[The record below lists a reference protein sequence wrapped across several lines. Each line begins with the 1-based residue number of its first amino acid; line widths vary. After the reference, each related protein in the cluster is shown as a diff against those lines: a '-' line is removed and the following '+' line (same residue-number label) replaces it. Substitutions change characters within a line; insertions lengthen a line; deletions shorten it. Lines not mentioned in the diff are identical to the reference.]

1 MRKDRMQAQA
11 KFAGAPAH
19 RINNPERTPI
29 IVAAMIEGVKLATD
43 RRIRRGKIQV
53 FVRIPASKKNL

>member
-1 MRKDRMQAQA
+1 MRKDRMRPQV
-11 KFAGAPAH
+11 KFAGAPPH

-29 IVAAMIEGVKLATD
+29 IVAAMKEEAKVATD

>member
-1 MRKDRMQAQA
+1 M
-11 KFAGAPAH
+11 
-19 RINNPERTPI
+19 NNPERTPI

>member
-1 MRKDRMQAQA
+1 MRRDRMRAQV
-11 KFAGAPAH
+11 KFVGAPAH

-29 IVAAMIEGVKLATD
+29 IVAAMKEGVKLVID
-43 RRIRRGKIQV
+43 QRIRRGKIQV